1 VLDSLERI
9 LAAWVDAVV
18 VPDNWGGLFKQ
29 PAHDLEE
36 HDLDLSAIDVF
47 ASAQIR
53 NEPGLTSNIPIAL
66 LDVIHEPAPALNATS
81 IDEPNPSPDAVQ
93 AMLDAVE
100 SPHRLAAALDDII
113 DLDRLSLLLD
123 VLLRD
128 IVSRLPIKDAARTV
142 VLSRR

>member
-47 ASAQIR
+47 GSAQIR

-66 LDVIHEPAPALNATS
+66 LESSTNPLPRSTPPPSMSPTPAP
-81 IDEPNPSPDAVQ
+81 
-93 AMLDAVE
+93 
-100 SPHRLAAALDDII
+100 
-113 DLDRLSLLLD
+113 
-123 VLLRD
+123 LRSKPCSTPWR
-128 IVSRLPIKDAARTV
+128 VPTA
-142 VLSRR
+142 